1 MLRKTNEGAAT
12 RLWRRRIRGRHK
24 RWSKSRSRVI
34 RIQRRAEEVFFY
46 DDEPISSGRGAEQ
59 RSMERNYQSP
69 ARFRHVAAV
78 VPPPL
83 PSPDAS
89 PAKHSSDSPLNVSAV
104 SLLALP
110 FHPSILLSHLLRVP
124 REVARNHE
132 SVSTYSWMWMKSWS
146 DNRIALFRSH
156 SKESGD
162 LPRCGFFDLLDRKL
176 LTKMRNFEGSDWGEE
191 FF

>member
-34 RIQRRAEEVFFY
+34 RIQRRAEEVFY
-46 DDEPISSGRGAEQ
+46 DEPISSGRGAEQ

-78 VPPPL
+78 IPPSPPL
-83 PSPDAS
+83 PLLSCCLARET
-89 PAKHSSDSPLNVSAV
+89 LVGQSAECLRCFP
-104 SLLALP
+104 SCPPSLP

-156 SKESGD
+156 SNVE
-162 LPRCGFFDLLDRKL
+162 
-176 LTKMRNFEGSDWGEE
+176 NFHVVVFSTSKISVENY
-191 FF
+191 

>member
-1 MLRKTNEGAAT
+1 MVEKSVACDTNPKAG
-12 RLWRRRIRGRHK
+12 RRGLLLRRRADLEWPWRGT
-24 RWSKSRSRVI
+24 
-34 RIQRRAEEVFFY
+34 AL
-46 DDEPISSGRGAEQ
+46 DGAELPVTC
-59 RSMERNYQSP
+59 SLP
-69 ARFRHVAAV
+69 ARRCGR
-78 VPPPL
+78 PPL
-83 PSPDAS
+83 PSLSFPAAS

-162 LPRCGFFDLLDRKL
+162 LPRCGFFDLLGRKL
-176 LTKMRNFEGSDWGEE
+176 LTKMRNFEGSD
-191 FF
+191 